1 MSRHVERAR
10 LLFRQN
16 RLELAEGEL
25 RQALAENP
33 DEPEAHA
40 LLALCLLAKKQWN
53 DATQEAQQAIHLAP
67 DMSYAFYVLA
77 VVMAGRQRIEEA
89 EQAIRE
95 AIRLDPFDPDYFAT
109 LSELLLTRARWAEAL
124 AAAEQGLEAESDHV
138 ACTNCRAIALT
149 KMGRREEAGLT
160 IGSALARAPESATT
174 HANMGWTLLEQR
186 DPNKAMEHF
195 REALRLNPELSWARN
210 GIVEAMKAR
219 HVLYRWMLSFF
230 LWMARFDTRTQWML
244 MIGFIVGRSV
254 LLSVV
259 DSVPVLKPLYWPIVI
274 AYLTFAILT
283 WIASPLFNLILRL
296 DRFGRLALSDEQRT
310 ASNLLGLCLLTALL
324 VATVV
329 PGFQLATGRPVDTD
343 WLIGGLMCFALA
355 LPVTNIHRCEPGWPR
370 VAQAFIAVGLALMI
384 VATMAASLL
393 EREETGSLFNTTTM
407 LLALSTWMGAYLA
420 QARVRH

>member
-40 LLALCLLAKKQWN
+40 LLALCLLAKKEWN
-53 DATQEAQQAIHLAP
+53 DATHEAERAIHLAP
-67 DMSYAFYVLA
+67 DMSYSYFVLA
-77 VVMAGRQRIEEA
+77 VVLAGRQRIDEA
-89 EQAIRE
+89 DKAIRE

-109 LSELLLTRARWAEAL
+109 LSELLIFRARWPEAA
-124 AAAEQGLEAESDHV
+124 AAAEQGLEVESDHV

-160 IGSALARAPESATT
+160 IGSALARAPESAAT
-174 HANMGWTLLEQR
+174 HANMGWTLLEKR

-195 REALRLNPELSWARN
+195 REALRLNPELSWART

-219 HVLYRWMLSFF
+219 HFVYRWMLSFF
-230 LWMARFDTRTQWML
+230 LWMARFDSRTQWML
-244 MIGFIVGRSV
+244 MIGFVVVRSV

-259 DSVPVLKPLYWPIVI
+259 ESVPALTPLYWPIVI
-274 AYLTFAILT
+274 AYLLFAILT

-296 DRFGRLALSDEQRT
+296 DKFGRLALSDEQRT
-310 ASNLLGLCLLTALL
+310 ASNLLGLCLLTALA
-324 VATVV
+324 VATVA
-329 PGFQLATGRPVDTD
+329 PGWQLATGRKVDVD
-343 WLIGGLMCFALA
+343 WFICGLMCFALA
-355 LPVTNIHRCEPGWPR
+355 LPVTNIHRCEQGWPR
-370 VAQAFIAVGLALMI
+370 TVQALIAGGLALM
-384 VATMAASLL
+384 VAATILLSVL
-393 EREETGSLFNTTTM
+393 EREESGWMFQTTAL
-407 LLALSTWMGAYLA
+407 LLALSTWVGAYLA

>member
-1 MSRHVERAR
+1 MTRHVERAR

-67 DMSYAFYVLA
+67 DMSYAYYVFA
-77 VVMAGRQRIEEA
+77 VVMAGRQRIDEA
-89 EQAIRE
+89 DKAIRE

-109 LSELLLTRARWAEAL
+109 LSELLLNRARWPEAL

-195 REALRLNPELSWARN
+195 REALRLNPELGWARA

-219 HVLYRWMLSFF
+219 HFLYRWMLSFF

-244 MIGFIVGRSV
+244 MIGFIVGRSI
-254 LLSVV
+254 LLSIV

-274 AYLTFAILT
+274 AYLIFAILT

-296 DRFGRLALSDEQRT
+296 NRFGRLALSDEQRT

-324 VATVV
+324 VATV
-329 PGFQLATGRPVDTD
+329 PTGFQLATGRPVDVD
-343 WLIGGLMCFALA
+343 WFICGLMCFALA

-370 VAQAFIAVGLALMI
+370 VAQTFIAVGLALMI

-393 EREETGSLFNTTTM
+393 EREETGSLFNTTTT
-407 LLALSTWMGAYLA
+407 LLALSTWVGAYLA